1 MAQYKFKE
9 DFYDTIS
16 TKVGQTNST
25 PIFKVGDVIDTEK
38 VGNVRMT
45 EEGIFYPYDDTNSQ
59 EMRVVFIPFT
69 SLQKIVSKTNV
80 AIIVFGI
87 LAVGFV
93 SYKLI
98 KKYA

>member
-9 DFYDTIS
+9 NFYDTIA
-16 TKVGQTNST
+16 TKVGQNNFT
-25 PIFKVGDVIDTEK
+25 PIFKVGDIIDTEK
-38 VGNVRMT
+38 VANLRMN
-45 EEGIFYPYDDTNSQ
+45 EEGIFYPYDDVNSQ

-98 KKYA
+98 KKFA

>member
-9 DFYDTIS
+9 DFYNTETS
-16 TKVGQTNST
+16 KVGSTDRT
-25 PIFKVGDVIDTEK
+25 PIFKVGDIIDTEK
-38 VGNVRMT
+38 VDNLRMN
-45 EEGIFYPYDDTNSQ
+45 EEGIFYPFNDVNAQ
-59 EMRVVFIPFT
+59 EIKVVFVPFT

-98 KKYA
+98 KKFA